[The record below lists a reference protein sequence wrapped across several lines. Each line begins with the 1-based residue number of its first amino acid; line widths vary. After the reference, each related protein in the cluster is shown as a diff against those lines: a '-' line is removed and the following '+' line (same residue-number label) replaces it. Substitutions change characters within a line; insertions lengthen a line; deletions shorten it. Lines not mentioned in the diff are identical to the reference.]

1 MTHRVM
7 PSPRRLPLI
16 GHMHLFRPGKFIQQ
30 LGEMAGRFD
39 GIFRLELGGM
49 TGLVVTT
56 AALTAE
62 LTDETR
68 FRKVLS
74 KALIEVRE
82 MLGDGLL
89 TARTEEPNWAVA
101 HRVLMP
107 AFNHRAMRGY
117 FQYMVEVTDQLVAKW
132 AAEPG
137 AEIAVEDDMSR
148 LTLEIVTLAGFGRR
162 FNIFATPALHP
173 LLVALGA
180 TLREALD
187 RLTQPDQIRPLLRK
201 RARALKANLAIMNDF
216 VDAIIR
222 ERRATP
228 IAGTDLLTLMMNSTD
243 PETGAALDDL
253 NIRFQVLTFL
263 VAGHETTSSL
273 LTFALYAM
281 MANPAVMA
289 QAYAEVDRILP
300 GDTRPEYAHMAKLD
314 VIDRVMKEALRLWP
328 PAPAY
333 TVAAHEDTTL
343 GEYAVGKDELI
354 SVLLGQ
360 MHRDPAVWSDPETFD
375 IDRFLP
381 QAEAALPP
389 HCYKP
394 FGSGLRACIGRQFAL
409 IEAKLALAMILQ
421 RFSLS
426 NPRGYHLSIKETLTI
441 KPTGFT
447 IHARPRRLHER
458 MATAR
463 PPSISRVTPTAR
475 IAGGGRPFTVLY
487 GTRLGTCQDIAA
499 HVADH
504 ARSQGF
510 AVALGTLDERLGALP
525 ESGILVVVTATYNG
539 QPPDSATRT
548 GEAIAEGGFA
558 GARPGLRY
566 ALLGCGNTLWP
577 TYQAFPKT
585 LDAAL
590 AQTGAQALLPRAEA
604 DANADFDG
612 DVESWLRSFWHVL
625 AEVHAAPP

>member
-1 MTHRVM
+1 MTNRVM

-30 LGEMAGRFD
+30 LGDIAGRFD
-39 GIFRLELGGM
+39 GIFRIELGDM

-68 FRKVLS
+68 FRKGLS
-74 KALIEVRE
+74 KALIEVRD

-107 AFNHRAMRGY
+107 AFTPRAMRGY
-117 FQYMVEVTDQLVAKW
+117 FQSMVEVTEQLVAKW

-137 AEIAVEDDMSR
+137 ADIAVDQDMSR
-148 LTLEIVTLAGFGRR
+148 LTLEIVSLAGFGRR
-162 FNIFATPALHP
+162 FHTFATPTLHP
-173 LLVALGA
+173 FLIALGA

-216 VDAIIR
+216 VDSLVR
-222 ERRATP
+222 ERRAAP
-228 IAGTDLLTLMMNSTD
+228 MEGHDLLTLMMNSTD
-243 PETGAALDDL
+243 PDTGVQLDDL

-273 LTFALYAM
+273 LSFALHAM
-281 MANPAVMA
+281 MANPAVLA

-314 VIDRVMKEALRLWP
+314 VIDRVLKEALRLWP

-333 TVAAHEDTTL
+333 TVVPNEDTTL
-343 GEYAVGKDELI
+343 GGYAVRKDELI
-354 SVLLGQ
+354 SVLLPQ
-360 MHRDPAVWSDPETFD
+360 MHRDPAVWADPDTFD

-381 QAEAALPP
+381 KAEAALPP

-426 NPRGYHLSIKETLTI
+426 DPRGYHLSIKETLTI
-441 KPTGFT
+441 KPAGLTLR
-447 IHARPRRLHER
+447 ARPRRLHER
-458 MATAR
+458 LAVAR
-463 PPSISRVTPTAR
+463 PPAIGRVTPTAR

-487 GTRLGTCQDIAA
+487 GTRLGTCRDIAA

-504 ARSQGF
+504 AKAQGF
-510 AVALGTLDERLGALP
+510 TVALATLDERLGLLP
-525 ESGILVVVTATYNG
+525 ETGILVVVTATYNG

-548 GEAIAEGGFA
+548 GEAIAEGSFA
-558 GARPGLRY
+558 GARPNLSY
-566 ALLGCGNTLWP
+566 AMLGCGNTLWP

-585 LDAAL
+585 MDAAL
-590 AQTGAQALLPRAEA
+590 AATGARALLPRAEA

-612 DVESWLRSFWHVL
+612 NVENWLQSLWRTL
-625 AEVHAAPP
+625 AAIPAASI

>member
-1 MTHRVM
+1 MTQRVM

-30 LGEMAGRFD
+30 LGGIAGRFD
-39 GIFRLELGGM
+39 GIFRIELGDM

-62 LTDETR
+62 LSDETR

-82 MLGDGLL
+82 ILGDGLI
-89 TARTEEPNWAVA
+89 TVRTEEPSWAVA

-107 AFNHRAMRGY
+107 AFNQRAMRGY
-117 FQYMVEVTDQLVAKW
+117 FQSMVEVTEQLVAKW

-137 AEIAVEDDMSR
+137 VEIAIEADMSR
-148 LTLEIVTLAGFGRR
+148 LTLDIISLAGFGQR
-162 FNIFATPALHP
+162 FNSFATPALHP
-173 LLVALGA
+173 FLTALDA
-180 TLREALD
+180 TLREAMD

-201 RARALKANLAIMNDF
+201 RARAFQANLAIMNDL
-216 VDAIIR
+216 VDSVVR
-222 ERRATP
+222 ERRAAP
-228 IAGTDLLTLMMNSTD
+228 IAGYDLLTLMMNSTD
-243 PETGAALDDL
+243 PDTGTQLDDL

-263 VAGHETTSSL
+263 AAGHETTGAL
-273 LTFALYAM
+273 LTFALYAL
-281 MANPAVMA
+281 MANPAVLA

-300 GDTRPEYAHMAKLD
+300 GETRPEYAHMAKLD
-314 VIDRVMKEALRLWP
+314 VIDRVLKEALRLWP
-328 PAPAY
+328 TAPAY

-343 GEYAVGKDELI
+343 GGYDVRRDELI
-354 SVLLGQ
+354 SVLLPQ
-360 MHRDPAVWSDPETFD
+360 MHRDPAVWADPETFD

-381 QAEAALPP
+381 QAESALPP

-409 IEAKLALAMILQ
+409 TEAKLALAMILQ

-426 NPRGYHLSIKETLTI
+426 DPRGYHLSIKETLTI
-441 KPTGFT
+441 KPAGFT
-447 IHARPRRLHER
+447 LRARPRRLHER

-463 PPSISRVTPTAR
+463 PPVIGRVTPTAR
-475 IAGGGRPFTVLY
+475 INGGGRPFTVLY
-487 GTRLGTCQDIAA
+487 GTRLGTCRDIAA
-499 HVADH
+499 HIADH

-510 AVALGTLDERLGALP
+510 AVALASLDERLGALP
-525 ESGILVVVTATYNG
+525 ETGILVVVTATYNG
-539 QPPDSATRT
+539 QPPDTATRT
-548 GEAIAEGGFA
+548 GEAIVEGGL
-558 GARPGLRY
+558 GAPRPGLTY

-590 AQTGAQALLPRAEA
+590 AATGARALLPRAEA

-612 DVESWLRSFWHVL
+612 NVEAWLQSLWRAL
-625 AEVHAAPP
+625 ADMCATAP